1 MNKVDFLEFSEV
13 KPCFERPFSGVQL
26 LPYQYTSYVLPL
38 NLNVV
43 LEAPLYF
50 VEIFVIDCFGNKTKI
65 GDTKNIDST
74 DFNSNKII
82 LKNIQYDLDRRVVL
96 NIKASYSIGGNVKK
110 IDLYSNILKITSERS
125 YEATRIDYK
134 CKDELYSIQLQMYEH
149 HSKRS
154 TEVET
159 YTQVSTNN
167 QVSFLP
173 SNVKYYTYQTDLMYV
188 ESINKIVDV
197 FQNKDVYF
205 NNEKVNLFSAPELD
219 DLEDGIFMTSQR
231 FEVTKLGLKLD
242 NNAFLGSNKEEYII
256 TNNNEKIKVNGR

>member
-26 LPYQYTSYVLPL
+26 LPYQHTSYIVPFLPD
-38 NLNVV
+38 
-43 LEAPLYF
+43 
-50 VEIFVIDCFGNKTKI
+50 IVIPFQIAKMEVFILDCFGNKTDISKSVI
-65 GDTKNIDST
+65 KEG
-74 DFNSNKII
+74 NSLII
-82 LKNIQYDLDRRVVL
+82 KNIQYDLDRRIVL
-96 NIKASYSIGGNVKK
+96 HVRLGINNGSETIFK
-110 IDLYSNILKITSERS
+110 DLYSNILKITSERS
-125 YEATRIDYK
+125 YETTRIDYK
-134 CKDELYSIQLQMYEH
+134 CDNEMYSIQLQMHEH

-173 SNVKYYTYQTDLMYV
+173 SNVKYYTYKTDLMYV
-188 ESINKIVDV
+188 ESINKIVDI

-205 NNEKVNLFSAPELD
+205 DNEKVNLFSAPELD
-219 DLEDGIFMTSQR
+219 DLEDGIFMTSHR

-242 NNAFLGSNKEEYII
+242 NNVLATDTKDYI
-256 TNNNEKIKVNGR
+256 TTDNNEKIKV

>member
-1 MNKVDFLEFSEV
+1 MNKVDFLEFSEI

-26 LPYQYTSYVLPL
+26 LPYQYTSYIVPFLPDIIIPFQIAKIEVFIL
-38 NLNVV
+38 
-43 LEAPLYF
+43 
-50 VEIFVIDCFGNKTKI
+50 DCFGNM
-65 GDTKNIDST
+65 T
-74 DFNSNKII
+74 DISKSVVKEGNSLII
-82 LKNIQYDLDRRVVL
+82 KNIQYDLDRRVVL
-96 NIKASYSIGGNVKK
+96 HVRLSINNGSATIFK
-110 IDLYSNILKITSERS
+110 DLYSNILKITSDRS
-125 YEATRIDYK
+125 YETTRIDYK
-134 CKDELYSIQLQMYEH
+134 CDNEMYSIQLQMYEH
-149 HSKRS
+149 HSKRN

-173 SNVKYYTYQTDLMYV
+173 SNVKYFSYQTDLMYV

-197 FQNKDVYF
+197 FQNKDVYLD
-205 NNEKVNLFSAPELD
+205 NEKVNLFSAPELD